1 MALLLNILVV
11 HVMGAEFSNV
21 RKTRKTSLDHIL
33 CFQAHAPHHHYYYH
47 DIREPVG
54 EALRDIRFHA
64 VLFETTALGMRW
76 RRPRDRFQEAKDRL
90 SFMADWDAV
99 KIAFPQDDYDHSEL
113 LDDWLADYRFDVVYS
128 VLSQHHA
135 VLYPRMSA
143 AGTVVPALTGY
154 VNDADIRKVGAFAK
168 PFDARRIDI
177 GYRAKFLP
185 ANFGSFG
192 QVKGLL
198 AERMQRAVKGRGLV
212 VDISTDPKDV
222 FIGDGWLQFLGDSR
236 FCLGSEGGS
245 SLLDPRGEIMD
256 RVVDFRARQPGAT
269 YAEIEAEC
277 FPGEDRKFLF
287 SAVSPR
293 LFEAAIARCG
303 QILIEAPY
311 LDVLEPWV
319 HYLPLD
325 EHCEQA
331 PEVLDRMRDHAA
343 MKGMIEAC
351 YEALIDSS
359 RFRYSTH
366 VDEVLGRIADL
377 VAEKHVQGTPVK
389 EFDRLTALQR
399 EYSSAE
405 RRRARH
411 PISRIRRKVGKL
423 TRRFGIGRESGGSP
437 Q

>member
-1 MALLLNILVV
+1 MLLNILVV
-11 HVMGAEFSNV
+11 HTMGAEFSRA
-21 RKTRKTSLDHIL
+21 RKTRKTSMDHIL
-33 CFQAHAPHHHYYYH
+33 CFEAHAPQHHYYHH
-47 DIREPVG
+47 DLREPVG
-54 EALRDIRFHA
+54 EALKDIRFHA

-76 RRPRDRFQEAKDRL
+76 RRPRDRFFEVKDRL
-90 SFMADWDAV
+90 SFITDWDAV

-113 LDDWLADYRFDVVYS
+113 LDDWLADYQFDMVYS
-128 VLSQHHA
+128 VLWDHRA

-143 AGTVVPALTGY
+143 AGTIVPALTGY
-154 VNDADIRKVGAFAK
+154 VNDSDIDAMVAFAK

-177 GYRAKFLP
+177 GYRAKLLP
-185 ANFGSFG
+185 AQFGSFG
-192 QVKGLL
+192 QAKGLL
-198 AERMQRAVKGRGLV
+198 AERMQRAVQGRNFV

-222 FIGDGWLQFLGDSR
+222 FLGDAWLRFLGDCR

-256 RVVDFRARQPGAT
+256 RVVEFVARRPSAT
-269 YAEIEAEC
+269 FAEIEAAC
-277 FPGEDRKFLF
+277 FPGEDRKFIF

-343 MKGMIEAC
+343 MERMIDAC
-351 YEALIDSS
+351 YETLIGSS

-366 VDEVLGRIADL
+366 VDEVLARIADL
-377 VAEKHVQGTPVK
+377 AAEKHVQGTPAE
-389 EFDRLTALQR
+389 EFERLTALQR
-399 EYSSAE
+399 DYSRSE
-405 RRRARH
+405 RRRARR
-411 PISRIRRKVGKL
+411 PIARLRRKVGKL
-423 TRRFGIGRESGGSP
+423 RRRFGIL
-437 Q
+437 

>member
-1 MALLLNILVV
+1 MVLSLNILVV
-11 HVMGAEFSNV
+11 HVMGAEFSHA
-21 RKTRKTSLDHIL
+21 RKTRKTSLDHVL
-33 CFQAHAPHHHYYYH
+33 CFQEHAPQHRYYYH

-54 EALRDIRFHA
+54 DALKDIRFHA

-76 RRPRDRFQEAKDRL
+76 RRPRERFLEVRERL

-128 VLSQHHA
+128 VLSQHRA

-143 AGTVVPALTGY
+143 VGTIVPALTGY
-154 VNDADIRKVGAFAK
+154 VNDADIRAVGAFAK
-168 PFDARRIDI
+168 PFEERRIDI

-185 ANFGSFG
+185 AYFGSFG

-198 AERMQRAVKGRGLV
+198 ADRMLQAVEGGGLK
-212 VDISTDPKDV
+212 VDISTNPKDV
-222 FIGDGWLQFLGDSR
+222 FVGDGWLRFLGDCR

-245 SLLDPRGEIMD
+245 SVLDPRGEIMD
-256 RVVDFRARQPGAT
+256 RVTEFVAAHPDAP
-269 YAEIEAEC
+269 YAEIEAAC
-277 FPGEDRKFLF
+277 FPGQDRKTAF

-303 QILIEAPY
+303 QMLVEAPY
-311 LDVLEPWV
+311 MGALEPWV

-325 EHCEQA
+325 EHCDRA

-343 MKGMIEAC
+343 MERMIDAC
-351 YEALIDSS
+351 YETLIGTT

-366 VDEVLGRIADL
+366 VHEVLARIAQL
-377 VAEKHVQGTPVK
+377 AAEKHVDGSPVA
-389 EFDRLTALQR
+389 EFERLTGLQR
-399 EYSSAE
+399 DYSRSE

-411 PISRIRRKVGKL
+411 PIARLRRKAGKL
-423 TRRFGIGRESGGSP
+423 RRRLALGPR
-437 Q
+437 